1 MSTCFLDQP
10 LKSDGAGVCPW
21 RFPSSPDILFS
32 KLPHPILFQV
42 LKVLAN
48 LGSVLP
54 RTISILSWG
63 TTVGQW
69 GSLGAKTHIKLPWTD
84 GQKVLVLMSQVR
96 KTLALCRTHSQL
108 PALGRQ
114 RLVSFTITSV
124 KPKTQTL
131 GTISTSFIY
140 STNII
145 ESNIYQGFPGSSAGN
160 LQGRRPRFDS
170 WVWKIRWRRDRLP
183 TPVFLD
189 LPGGSHSKEST
200 CNAGDLGSIPGLGR
214 FPGEGNDYPL
224 QCSGLENSMDSPR
237 GGKELDTTEP
247 LSLFTFIYQGLFQG
261 WEYSGDIPARM

>member
-1 MSTCFLDQP
+1 M
-10 LKSDGAGVCPW
+10 
-21 RFPSSPDILFS
+21 
-32 KLPHPILFQV
+32 
-42 LKVLAN
+42 
-48 LGSVLP
+48 
-54 RTISILSWG
+54 
-63 TTVGQW
+63 GQW

-131 GTISTSFIY
+131 ATISTSFIY

-189 LPGGSHSKEST
+189 LPGGS
-200 CNAGDLGSIPGLGR
+200 AGICKNTWAYMHQV
-214 FPGEGNDYPL
+214 GNMKY
-224 QCSGLENSMDSPR
+224 
-237 GGKELDTTEP
+237 
-247 LSLFTFIYQGLFQG
+247 
-261 WEYSGDIPARM
+261 